1 VEKEER
7 ENLDGR
13 RKKNRKGGKTLQEAL
28 IIAYDLKHQVDIL
41 PDAIKHH
48 KGVDN
53 TDTDM
58 TLEGRVQYL
67 IRVLET
73 RPDPNYSEPDPNI

>member
-1 VEKEER
+1 M
-7 ENLDGR
+7 D
-13 RKKNRKGGKTLQEAL
+13 EAL
-28 IIAYDLKHQVDIL
+28 VVAYDLKHQVDIL

-58 TLEGRVQYL
+58 TLEDRVQYL
-67 IRVLET
+67 IRLLET
-73 RPDPNYSEPDPNI
+73 RTRTRII